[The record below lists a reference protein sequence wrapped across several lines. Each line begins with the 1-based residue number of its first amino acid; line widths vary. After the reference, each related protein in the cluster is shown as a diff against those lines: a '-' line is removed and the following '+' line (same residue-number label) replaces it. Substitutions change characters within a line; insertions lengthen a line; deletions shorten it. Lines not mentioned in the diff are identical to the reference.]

1 MNVGFSTYSVRVVQ
15 SNRKKLI
22 FLQQNYRMAC
32 EFILKSGKNK
42 GKQCRLKG
50 SKAFNRKLFCA
61 RHHKVQEMDA
71 MRKED
76 VNLCERIGNSFDII
90 REIGKGAFGR
100 VLLVQDIATEKRYAM
115 KVAKAKKEADL
126 LFYEYT
132 LLCHHLN
139 NNASFPALL
148 PVISQS
154 YQRTTKGTYLVLEY
168 FEETLKQRSLREEL
182 SEQQIKSYGLQILDI
197 IEYIHRKRYLYI
209 DIKPENF
216 MFKSRGDEDIKII
229 DFGLCQKYVS
239 YKGKHIPSKTLS
251 NPIGTDL
258 YSSIRMM
265 KCEQPGRIDDIECI
279 GYLMLELHSGLP
291 WSNVSFDEILSKK
304 SDTATFLEAPV
315 YIQELIA
322 LTRACSYDKEPNYG
336 QFRKI
341 LR

>member
-1 MNVGFSTYSVRVVQ
+1 MGFSTYSVRVVQ

>member
-1 MNVGFSTYSVRVVQ
+1 MGFSTYSVRVAQ

-76 VNLCERIGNSFDII
+76 VNPCERIGNSFDII

-100 VLLVQDIATEKRYAM
+100 VLLVQDIATETRYAM

-132 LLCHHLN
+132 LLCHHFN

-265 KCEQPGRIDDIECI
+265 KCEQPGRIDDIECV

-304 SDTATFLEAPV
+304 SDTATFLEAPA
-315 YIQELIA
+315 YIREFIS
-322 LTRACSYDKEPNYG
+322 LTRACRYDVEPDYG
-336 QFRKI
+336 QFRKV
-341 LR
+341 LTSR